1 MFKAL
6 IVSKSDDTPFA
17 ASVQEIDH
25 DFLGEKGEVLV
36 KVAYSC
42 VNYKDGLVLSG
53 KGGLVRDYPRIPGI
67 DFSGIVEASSDER
80 YKPGDAV
87 VLTGW
92 RVGEA
97 WHGGYGQYA
106 RVSADWLVPLPEGL
120 SLKDAMAVGTAGLTA
135 VFAIQALE
143 AHGLA
148 PENGPVLVTGA
159 SGGVGSVAARMLSK
173 SGYEVAAVTGRRDS
187 LADYL
192 TSLGVTQII
201 DRAEVAEA
209 IARPM
214 ESAKWAG
221 CIDSVGGEM
230 LARILGQLKYGASA
244 AAIGNAG
251 GVAVPANIIPF
262 LLRGVNLLGID
273 SVMRPYD
280 ERMAAWA
287 RIAKDMPKEAL
298 EEMTETILLDDLP
311 EAGQKILKGQIKG
324 RLIVDV
330 ENS

>member
-1 MFKAL
+1 
-6 IVSKSDDTPFA
+6 
-17 ASVQEIDH
+17 
-25 DFLGEKGEVLV
+25 
-36 KVAYSC
+36 
-42 VNYKDGLVLSG
+42 
-53 KGGLVRDYPRIPGI
+53 
-67 DFSGIVEASSDER
+67 
-80 YKPGDAV
+80 
-87 VLTGW
+87 
-92 RVGEA
+92 
-97 WHGGYGQYA
+97 
-106 RVSADWLVPLPEGL
+106 
-120 SLKDAMAVGTAGLTA
+120 
-135 VFAIQALE
+135 
-143 AHGLA
+143 
-148 PENGPVLVTGA
+148 
-159 SGGVGSVAARMLSK
+159 
-173 SGYEVAAVTGRRDS
+173 
-187 LADYL
+187 
-192 TSLGVTQII
+192 
-201 DRAEVAEA
+201 
-209 IARPM
+209 M